1 MPKRPPESP
10 HHPRDCGRDPATLFE
25 TLDVLPQHHA
35 LLTPEGDVVRLNR
48 WLAELL
54 RRMPG
59 GRHLEAAL
67 GSFARSIAEDPPGP
81 GTRGGSDAPPALRFP
96 TAAGTCLLWGWCVE
110 LERYGLG
117 RMVLMTVQPAE
128 AVAVTDALLRERL
141 GLTPK
146 EVEVVRLLAE
156 GRSNA
161 AIATA
166 LCISPHTARHHTERI
181 MAKLGV
187 RSRAEVGPRL
197 RGLLPGPGR

>member
-1 MPKRPPESP
+1 MPKRAPEP
-10 HHPRDCGRDPATLFE
+10 DPGERLRDAATLFE

-35 LLTPEGDVVRLNR
+35 LLTPAGDVVRLNR
-48 WLAELL
+48 WLTELL

-67 GSFARSIAEDPPGP
+67 GTFARTIAGARPAPAG
-81 GTRGGSDAPPALRFP
+81 RGGAAAPRTLRFP

-110 LERYGLG
+110 LDRYGLG
-117 RMVLMTVQPAE
+117 RMVLMTVQPADS
-128 AVAVTDALLRERL
+128 VAVPDPVLREHL
-141 GLTPK
+141 GLTRK
-146 EVEVVRLLAE
+146 EVDVVRLLAE

-197 RGLLPGPGR
+197 RGSLPAPGR